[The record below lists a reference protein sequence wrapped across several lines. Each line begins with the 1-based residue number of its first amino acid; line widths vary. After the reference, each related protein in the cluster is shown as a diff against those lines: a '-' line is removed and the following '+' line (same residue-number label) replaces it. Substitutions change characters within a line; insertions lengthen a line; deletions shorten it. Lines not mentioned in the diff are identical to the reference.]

1 VKGVASACGSV
12 TVVNAIALGKGAA
25 FSIDLGVEAEVELE
39 DGSGEIEGLV
49 GDSSEDPTLVEMCV
63 EKVLD
68 HFDVSGDYDG
78 RVETTTD
85 LPIAVGL
92 SSSSAAANAT
102 VLATAGAL
110 GEELSDE
117 EVLDIGIEAAFDAGT
132 TITGAFDD
140 ASASYFGGGTVTDNE
155 EMELLNRFDVDPEL
169 HVLIFVP
176 EGQSYTVDVDQERA
190 EAISKQVELAH
201 YEALSRN
208 WQGAQTLNGLL
219 YCSVF
224 GYDAG
229 PSLDALDCGALSA
242 GLTGT
247 GPAHV
252 AVCEEEKVED
262 IKDCW
267 KDYDGMILETK
278 PSVKG
283 AVLEDE

>member
-1 VKGVASACGSV
+1 MKGIASACGSV

-25 FSIDLGVEAEVELE
+25 FAIDLGVDAKVELE
-39 DGSGEIEGLV
+39 EGSGDIEGKV
-49 GDSSEDPTLVEMCV
+49 GDSSEDSTLVEMCV

-68 HFDVSGDYDG
+68 RFDVSGDYDG
-78 RVETTTD
+78 KVETTTD

-102 VLATAGAL
+102 VLATAEAL

-117 EVLDIGIEAAFDAGT
+117 AVLDIGIEAAFDAGT

-140 ASASYFGGGTVTDNE
+140 ASASYLGGGTVTDNE
-155 EMELLNRFDVDPEL
+155 EMEMLNRFDVDPDL
-169 HVLIFVP
+169 NVLIFVP
-176 EGQSYTVDVDQERA
+176 DSQSYTVEVDQEKT
-190 EAISKQVELAH
+190 ETISDQVELAH

-208 WQGAQTLNGLL
+208 WTGAQTLNGLL
-219 YCSVF
+219 YCAIF
-224 GYDAG
+224 GYDSE
-229 PSLDALDCGALSA
+229 PSLMALEKGAKSA

-252 AVCEEEKVED
+252 AVCEDNKVED

-267 KDYDGMILETK
+267 EKYDGKILETK

-283 AVLEDE
+283 AVLKDE